1 MNFLLEGE
9 EYDKT
14 NAIIPWG
21 AICLAFFLLLRASEY
36 LVQNRSWSRSRVI
49 RGRDL
54 QLKLNKETCD
64 PGKAEELVVHIT
76 QSKTDQYNVGTI
88 RNTFITKDEICPVKA
103 MAEIYRVA
111 PHRFQSEQAEN
122 PLFLKTSGEPIRREE
137 IQHLLEL
144 SAMAFGVNADRMGSH
159 SLRIGGATALYH
171 TVQDLEIVKRFGR
184 WKSDAFHG
192 YLWES
197 HEPQRGLSE
206 GMVRDESSLTIQ

>member
-1 MNFLLEGE
+1 M
-9 EYDKT
+9 
-14 NAIIPWG
+14 
-21 AICLAFFLLLRASEY
+21 
-36 LVQNRSWSRSRVI
+36 
-49 RGRDL
+49 
-54 QLKLNKETCD
+54 
-64 PGKAEELVVHIT
+64 VHIT
-76 QSKTDQYNVGTI
+76 QSKTDQYNAGAV
-88 RNTFITKDEICPVKA
+88 RNTFLTKDEICPVKA
-103 MAEIYRVA
+103 LAEVHRVV
-111 PHRFQSEQAEN
+111 PHRFHSEQSEG
-122 PLFLKTSGEPIRREE
+122 PLFLKTSGDPIRREE

-144 SAMAFGVNADRMGSH
+144 SAMAFGINADRMGSH